1 MGLMGLIGL
10 IGLIGPVIPVVS
22 VAGFGRL
29 AAMFRHWK
37 KYFEKFLDSYRAKH
51 ATWWCMANLQEES
64 AKELFE
70 NWTVQ
75 MRKGVL
81 DLCILKALSAAE
93 WYGYALVKALVAVPG
108 VGVAEGSIYPLL
120 ARLRRQ
126 GLVTTRLEESREG
139 PARKYYAAT
148 AEGRALA
155 REMELYFAEMQRG
168 FEGLQGRVDFT
179 GPTAGWRGS
188 GGVVGKGKGH
198 V

>member
-1 MGLMGLIGL
+1 M
-10 IGLIGPVIPVVS
+10 
-22 VAGFGRL
+22 
-29 AAMFRHWK
+29 AAM
-37 KYFEKFLDSYRAKH
+37 EMRAKD
-51 ATWWCMANLQEES
+51 AELS
-64 AKELFE
+64 RDLFE

-120 ARLRRQ
+120 SRLKRQ

-148 AEGRALA
+148 ESGRALA
-155 REMELYFAEMQRG
+155 AEMELYFAEMLRG
-168 FEGLQGRVDFT
+168 VKGLQAADAFT
-179 GPTAGWRGS
+179 GFAAGNSGS
-188 GGVVGKGKGH
+188 QDTGSNKNIS
-198 V
+198 